1 MPGLGESIWVIG
13 GEGSQGRK
21 KMKQREYRSLDK
33 LRHSPPLTCAV
44 LFGAALAVVPL
55 RSWAD
60 SDDPIRFI
68 PNTLVSSTIPPPPK
82 GQTIGDQNPYGV
94 AFVLPGFPAGGALKP
109 GDILVSNFNNSSNTQ
124 GTGTTII
131 NLRPS
136 LGAAPDNQAKVFFQ
150 GTAPG
155 LTLALGVLRR
165 GIVIV
170 GSVANVGG
178 TPTAGPLLFINN
190 KGIVIKQLD
199 SSSTPKLNGPWG
211 LAVSDNLSSAKLF
224 VSNVLD
230 GTVIRIDL
238 SLPGGT
244 TINVTGVTQVA
255 SGYQHRPDST
265 AFVVGPAGLFY
276 DKAADVLYVAA
287 TAEKDNAI
295 FKIAHAGTTN
305 GSSGRGTL
313 VFSDPHLRG
322 PLALAL
328 APNGH
333 LLTSNGDAV
342 NADPT
347 QPSEIVEFTKTGQ
360 FIGQYNIHQNQ
371 GGAFGVATSVSEAV
385 IAGKEVDIDQLAVVN
400 DNTNNITVTTFVLP

>member
-1 MPGLGESIWVIG
+1 
-13 GEGSQGRK
+13 
-21 KMKQREYRSLDK
+21 MKQGEYRSLDK
-33 LRHSPPLTCAV
+33 LRHSPPLTGAACAV

-68 PNTLVSSTIPPPPK
+68 PNTLVSSTIPPPLNPVNPPPAP
-82 GQTIGDQNPYGV
+82 GEDVNPYGV
-94 AFVLPGFPAGGALKP
+94 AFVPPGFPAGGALKP
-109 GDILVSNFNNSSNTQ
+109 GDILVSNFNDFTNTQ

-131 NLRPS
+131 KLTPS
-136 LGAAPDNQAKVFFQ
+136 SGLAAPDNKASVFFR

-155 LTLALGVLRR
+155 LTLALGVLKR
-165 GIVIV
+165 GIVVV
-170 GSVANVGG
+170 GSVSNVKG
-178 TPTAGPLLFINN
+178 TPTAGPLLFINKN
-190 KGIVIKQLD
+190 GKLITKLD

-211 LAVSDNLSSAKLF
+211 LAVSDDLSSAKLF

-230 GTVIRIDL
+230 GTVIRIGL

-244 TINVTGVTQVA
+244 TIKVTGVTQVA
-255 SGYQHRPDST
+255 SGYQHRTDPT

-295 FKIAHAGTTN
+295 FKIANAGTTN